1 MMLQTNYAML
11 ANLGR
16 ARSVTHRASGAGSGV
31 LYPDLYVWF
40 VFLAILDAVCTAVIL
55 GLDGRE
61 ENVLAAWIIH
71 HGGYGAVV
79 IYKFVLVSL
88 VLVIC
93 EVLGRQRDA
102 LGRFVAG
109 LGVAVT
115 SVPVAVGLIQ
125 LMAHSMI

>member
-1 MMLQTNYAML
+1 MLLQTNQHAV

-16 ARSVTHRASGAGSGV
+16 VTERTVDRGATPAGV

-40 VFLAILDAVCTAVIL
+40 IFLAILDAVCTAVIL

-61 ENVLAAWIIH
+61 ENALAAWIIH
-71 HGGYGAVV
+71 HGGYAAVV
-79 IYKFVLVSL
+79 IYKFVLVSV

-93 EVLGRQRDA
+93 EVLGRRRGS

-109 LGVAVT
+109 LGVAMT
-115 SVPVAVGLIQ
+115 SVPVAIALIQ
-125 LMAHSMI
+125 LMAHSMS